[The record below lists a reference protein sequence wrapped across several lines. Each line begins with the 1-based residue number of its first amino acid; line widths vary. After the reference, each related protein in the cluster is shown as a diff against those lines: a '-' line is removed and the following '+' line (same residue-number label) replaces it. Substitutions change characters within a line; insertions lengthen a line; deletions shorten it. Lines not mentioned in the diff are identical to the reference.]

1 MEKENLSLKIYHMIP
16 ITFIMT
22 EEDFVEHLKDVMKKD
37 FRLVEVEKDFY
48 QFSNRLATSNS
59 SILKQ
64 ILIPYLRNKTTD
76 FEDENHL
83 NFTCLAFLIFLLTK
97 ADEEIEQESKKSQ
110 HHQKSS
116 RGEQHLVPSAFL
128 ESFVKREINGSYLA
142 KINTQGGS
150 VSSVKV
156 ETDFVAEQHFY
167 HIEIEK
173 VLSKVERYY
182 GILKQKIN
190 GLFENPFRTKLVTL
204 NGIERMHFSFFMA
217 SLYVRSPHF
226 QHFIQAETP
235 LSNVTNSNWMVLIMS
250 SYAAY
255 FYRSQWLWIKST
267 VGNSFSRSPLVFV
280 QEKKDITQTLFSM
293 SYLPMDRQ
301 MGLVIIPKDIEYSF
315 AAGPNQIHPEWIALK
330 NKVGLHDALLTSS
343 KFEVDGISTLGSEI
357 MQVTNIHALFT
368 SDEAFYPGVYY
379 HPDDTPYKDV
389 DISHPEKF
397 RLEHKDQRYNPLSAW
412 NKDYYVENRNDKK
425 RFTF

>member
-1 MEKENLSLKIYHMIP
+1 
-16 ITFIMT
+16 MT
-22 EEDFVEHLKDVMKKD
+22 EEDFVEYLKNVMKKD
-37 FRLVEVEKDFY
+37 FRLIEVEKDFY
-48 QFSNRLATSNS
+48 QFNNKLTTANS

-64 ILIPYLRNKTTD
+64 ILIPYLKNKTTD
-76 FEDENHL
+76 FKNENHL

-97 ADEEIEQESKKSQ
+97 ADEEIEQESKKSRQ
-110 HHQKSS
+110 HRKSS

-128 ESFVKREINGSYLA
+128 ESFTKQEINGSYLA
-142 KINTQGGS
+142 KIDTQGS

-190 GLFENPFRTKLVTL
+190 GLFENSFRTELVTL

-217 SLYVRSPHF
+217 SLYLRSPQF
-226 QHFIQAETP
+226 QHFIQAEIP
-235 LSNVTNSNWMVLIMS
+235 LNNIANSNWMVLIMS

-267 VGNSFSRSPLVFV
+267 VGNSFSRSPLVFI

-293 SYLPMDRQ
+293 SYLPMDRK

-315 AAGPNQIHPEWIALK
+315 TTVTNQIHPEWISLK
-330 NKVGLHDALLTSS
+330 SKIELHDALLTSS
-343 KFEVDGISTLGSEI
+343 KFEVDGISTLGSKI
-357 MQVTNIHALFT
+357 MQVANIHALFT

-389 DISHPEKF
+389 DIFHPKKF
-397 RLEHKDQRYNPLSAW
+397 KLEYKDQRYNPLSTW
-412 NKDYYVENRNDKK
+412 NKYYYVENHNDKK